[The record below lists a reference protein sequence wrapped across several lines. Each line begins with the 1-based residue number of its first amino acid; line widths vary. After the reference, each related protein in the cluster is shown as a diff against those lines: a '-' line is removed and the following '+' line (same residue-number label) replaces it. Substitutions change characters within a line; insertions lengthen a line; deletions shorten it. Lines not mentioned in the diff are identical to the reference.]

1 MKSIAD
7 LVDELNRAAGAVHTL
22 SEGEKLRLLRQAYV
36 AIREGWKAAGQPDRL
51 KESAEAFDLAQVG
64 DIPVHLHD
72 NEMRAVLLE
81 AVKAIGE
88 IEAAMNAKIN
98 SRGRDH

>member
-1 MKSIAD
+1 MKSITD
-7 LVDELNRAAGAVHTL
+7 VIDELNRAAGAVHTL

-36 AIREGWKAAGQPDRL
+36 TIREGWKAAGQPNRL
-51 KESAEAFDLAQVG
+51 HESAEAFDLAKVG

-81 AVKAIGE
+81 AVKAISE
-88 IEAAMNAKIN
+88 IEAAMNAKATAADN
-98 SRGRDH
+98 DR

>member
-7 LVDELNRAAGAVHTL
+7 VTDELNRAAGAVHTL

-36 AIREGWKAAGQPDRL
+36 TIREGWKVAGQPNRL
-51 KESAEAFDLAQVG
+51 QESAEAFDLAQVG

-81 AVKAIGE
+81 AVKAINE
-88 IEAAMNAKIN
+88 IEAVMNAKTN
-98 SRGRDH
+98 AEGNDR